1 MLPRVLVNTRYYSF
15 VCAHARSREDKEF
28 VSDRFNSAN
37 WLLRALN
44 QRADT
49 ILRVTSELV
58 RQQRAFFENGVEFL
72 KPLTLREV
80 AEQLSVHESTVSRV
94 TTNKYIAVNRG
105 IFEMKYFFNPAVG
118 SNLEGVQRS
127 SESVRFRI
135 KSLIEEEAP
144 ESVLSDERIV
154 DILRE
159 DGISVARRTVAKYR
173 DVMRIPS
180 SVQRRREKAHHA

>member
-1 MLPRVLVNTRYYSF
+1 M
-15 VCAHARSREDKEF
+15 
-28 VSDRFNSAN
+28 SDRFNSAN
-37 WLLRALN
+37 WLVRALN

-49 ILRVTSELV
+49 ILKVTSELV
-58 RQQRAFFENGVEFL
+58 RQQKAFFENGVEFL

-105 IFEMKYFFNPAVG
+105 IFEMRYFFNSAVG
-118 SNLEGVQRS
+118 QNVDGMQRS

-135 KSLIEEEAP
+135 KTLIEREAP

-154 DILRE
+154 GILRA
-159 DGISVARRTVAKYR
+159 DGINVARRTVAKYR